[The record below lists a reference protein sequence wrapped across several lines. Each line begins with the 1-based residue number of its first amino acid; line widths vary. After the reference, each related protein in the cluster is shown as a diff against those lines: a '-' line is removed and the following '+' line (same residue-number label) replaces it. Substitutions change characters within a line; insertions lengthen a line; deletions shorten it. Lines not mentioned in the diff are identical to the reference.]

1 MLRVASPP
9 CMHAAMLCKTKTHI
23 FFLSFFLQSKPYND
37 PGLHIKMPR
46 SRSVGD
52 HRASELTARAR
63 ARSPAGMLAEAATKT
78 SRSSSGLGRVQST
91 LAGFGAKRAA
101 RRGGTHM
108 HAVPCRRTGSRPRC
122 PCPPAGYDGI
132 QFVTPPHAREMTRLP
147 SLLCTSPSA
156 PARLCPRRQG
166 RSRDASVAPTSR
178 CPRGAP
184 RAARRDGPAS
194 RSSSTCVLARARPRV
209 NVRRPR
215 ETPPRCRSNRAV
227 EHARGGR
234 WWSGPVE
241 HGQRARAK
249 VTVAVDLPAG
259 RPGLRHTPPRG
270 DP

>member
-1 MLRVASPP
+1 MHSLGAELRPVEGDMHRLLLVLYYASIIWALHAPRNWHMLRVASPP

-108 HAVPCRRTGSRPRC
+108 HAVPCR
-122 PCPPAGYDGI
+122 A
-132 QFVTPPHAREMTRLP
+132 VPHRIAAAL
-147 SLLCTSPSA
+147 SLS
-156 PARLCPRRQG
+156 
-166 RSRDASVAPTSR
+166 
-178 CPRGAP
+178 
-184 RAARRDGPAS
+184 
-194 RSSSTCVLARARPRV
+194 
-209 NVRRPR
+209 
-215 ETPPRCRSNRAV
+215 
-227 EHARGGR
+227 ARGI
-234 WWSGPVE
+234 
-241 HGQRARAK
+241 
-249 VTVAVDLPAG
+249 
-259 RPGLRHTPPRG
+259 
-270 DP
+270 